1 MTTVTDISESEFGL
15 RLWMAAQVLHSNS
28 KLILDEPYIK

>member
-15 RLWMAAQVLHSNS
+15 RLWITKQGLHSNS
-28 KLILDEPYIK
+28 KIILDEP